1 MFDPLVVS
9 VDFVVDGVA
18 PGRFFFFFT
27 EHFGVTLPVISA
39 SSLHTHLS
47 FRNSI
52 ATV

>member
-18 PGRFFFFFT
+18 PGRVFFFT

-39 SSLHTHLS
+39 SSLHNHLS